1 MPDHETI
8 VTGGGS
14 SAGLI
19 AGIVIALLVVFGL
32 FFFVNVPAVSV
43 DVTPDGQ

>member
-32 FFFVNVPAVSV
+32 FFFVNYN
-43 DVTPDGQ
+43 G